1 VLADEARVDLAR
13 YAVDHA
19 ADRSPQEGS
28 KRLLDNLADSSTPM
42 RVTALPMFGTKHSI
56 ARKFVAGSSR
66 KGLTDCRDCHMRA
79 SEGSFGLKE
88 LRIPG
93 R

>member
-1 VLADEARVDLAR
+1 
-13 YAVDHA
+13 
-19 ADRSPQEGS
+19 
-28 KRLLDNLADSSTPM
+28 
-42 RVTALPMFGTKHSI
+42 
-56 ARKFVAGSSR
+56 
-66 KGLTDCRDCHMRA
+66 LTDCRDCHMRA